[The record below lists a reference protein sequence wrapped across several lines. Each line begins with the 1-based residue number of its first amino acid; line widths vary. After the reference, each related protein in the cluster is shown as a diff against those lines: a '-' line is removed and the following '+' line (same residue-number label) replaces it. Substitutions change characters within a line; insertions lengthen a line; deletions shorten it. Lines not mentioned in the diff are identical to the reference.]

1 MPLDSRAVMIVLGGM
16 GMGMVLIIYLTGR
29 IGKPGILRNAALNAD
44 EEGFVS
50 VPMEPR
56 LLTGKSGV
64 AATVLRPSGKIFLEG
79 TYYDA
84 VSLKGFI
91 EKGEEVVVKR
101 YENFQ
106 LYVMRIEH

>member
-1 MPLDSRAVMIVLGGM
+1 MIVLGGM

-50 VPMEPR
+50 VPVEPR
-56 LLTGKSGV
+56 LLTGKSAV
-64 AATVLRPSGKIFLEG
+64 AATVLRPSGKILLEG
-79 TYYDA
+79 AYYDA
-84 VSLKGFI
+84 VSLKGFV

-106 LYVMRIEH
+106 LYVMRKDN